1 MELRLNEKIHSGE
14 LSKNPSIFCA
24 VTKDTTDVQFLRQGG
39 ASRYKVLRRPK
50 VSVGRISP
58 GATSRVASYTPR
70 KPRKPRKSLTPQ
82 TSRTR

>member
-24 VTKDTTDVQFLRQGG
+24 VTKDTTDVQFPRQGG

-70 KPRKPRKSLTPQ
+70 KPRKSLTPQ